1 MNRKTGNLY
10 FFWAVAILICLLL
23 VLFAL
28 LFASCSKHGET
39 AATAAP
45 TETPAAQET
54 AAPATQLPG
63 TPSPDAAQTP
73 AEAQATA
80 SPSADYELGETQ
92 DAGQEYVDKLTF
104 LGDSTTYGLKAYG
117 VLKDG
122 TDTKQVWTPASGT
135 LTLSNQSIATIV
147 YPETGEE
154 ITIAEAVKRAQ
165 PEYLVITLGVNGVSF
180 MNEES
185 FTKEYTDLVQT
196 VQKQS
201 PNTKIILNSIYPVA
215 SNYDKLESINNEKI
229 SAANQWIRAIAQATG
244 TRFCNS
250 APTITGSDGFMDPD
264 CGNGDGL
271 HLSSAGFLKI
281 LQYMRTHA
289 YL

>member
-1 MNRKTGNLY
+1 MKRSLRLLP
-10 FFWAVAILICLLL
+10 ALALLLCLLSACGAGL
-23 VLFAL
+23 RTAESPSPAV
-28 LFASCSKHGET
+28 T
-39 AATAAP
+39 AAAAS
-45 TETPAAQET
+45 
-54 AAPATQLPG
+54 AAPAP
-63 TPSPDAAQTP
+63 TPEPTAPPTP
-73 AEAQATA
+73 APT
-80 SPSADYELGETQ
+80 PTPPPVTLGETEDMGQ
-92 DAGQEYVDKLTF
+92 DYLDAIVFY
-104 LGDSTTYGLKAYG
+104 GDSNTNGLRLLELLPGGY
-117 VLKDG
+117 G
-122 TDTKQVWTPASGT
+122 TDQIWTPMSGT